1 MKLGKNENVD
11 SDSDGE
17 PPTKVPRLNE
27 GNGAN
32 EASDS
37 ENEEQDENSLWI
49 KPITNLLINHGYLL
63 EDSDVIR
70 RFLALCRK
78 FKKTQKVIG
87 DLFIKFTE
95 GNDSDRVDLALVNQF
110 ESSLNENSDSDGE
123 PSPQVPRPN
132 DENDGN
138 EGNGPNEANGVSY
151 DALVKGFN
159 NIGIMIITP
168 TDKEY
173 VNRIS
178 KLLRSQGSQDINL
191 VMEFAK
197 AKQSKGMLGLTPE
210 FVQQLEDIA
219 VSDSDDGNEGNE
231 VSYDALAQG
240 FKKMKIRTT
249 SNDDRKII
257 NRILKLLRSHDI
269 QDIKPLMEF
278 AKEKKLSV
286 LTLKFVKQLEDRF
299 VDNAIFSNDEESEDS
314 DDENGGNEGNE
325 LSYDVLVQGLEK
337 MKIMITTS
345 SDTEIIDRLV
355 TLLRK
360 HNIQDITLILDWVK
374 AKGLVILT
382 YEFIEDL
389 EDMGDYLECNLIA
402 NKASLN
408 YAEDENSKPGS
419 RKEKRDANTKSKK
432 PRKKNKRGDNKKLNK
447 SSKSNSNKKG
457 KQNAN
462 AKAKK
467 CSNLNSSKKKKNPK
481 KSSNSNSIKKEK
493 NANKKLNKSSNSA
506 SSKKGKQNANK
517 KLKNSSN
524 SNSTKKEKINANKKF
539 KNSNKNGKKDTKN
552 LKKSNNKN

>member
-1 MKLGKNENVD
+1 MLRNLQPKVD
-11 SDSDGE
+11 TRHGIFLTKTKTFL
-17 PPTKVPRLNE
+17 PTY
-27 GNGAN
+27 
-32 EASDS
+32 S
-37 ENEEQDENSLWI
+37 
-49 KPITNLLINHGYLL
+49 
-63 EDSDVIR
+63 
-70 RFLALCRK
+70 
-78 FKKTQKVIG
+78 
-87 DLFIKFTE
+87 
-95 GNDSDRVDLALVNQF
+95 
-110 ESSLNENSDSDGE
+110 
-123 PSPQVPRPN
+123 
-132 DENDGN
+132 
-138 EGNGPNEANGVSY
+138 VSY
-151 DALVKGFN
+151 DALV
-159 NIGIMIITP
+159 
-168 TDKEY
+168 
-173 VNRIS
+173 
-178 KLLRSQGSQDINL
+178 
-191 VMEFAK
+191 
-197 AKQSKGMLGLTPE
+197 
-210 FVQQLEDIA
+210 
-219 VSDSDDGNEGNE
+219 
-231 VSYDALAQG
+231 QG

-360 HNIQDITLILDWVK
+360 HNIQDITLVLDWVK

-539 KNSNKNGKKDTKN
+539 KNSNKNGEKDTKN